1 MKTNHPIT
9 LLCDTL
15 GVSRS
20 GYHAWASGD
29 NQRRAR
35 ADDALRPKLRAV
47 FEATRQSYGYPRMT
61 MELRAHGEQVGKARV
76 ARLMREE
83 GLQVRQRGRFRP
95 RTTDSNHNGP
105 IAPNRLAQAGP
116 ITACD
121 QVWQTDITYLPTR
134 AGWLYLAVVID
145 AHSKRVLGWAFSPSL
160 ETGFVIVALLMA
172 IRRRGG
178 RCAPGLLLHSDRGVQ
193 YASER
198 FRAQLAAHRI
208 TASMSRR
215 GNCYDNA
222 RAEAFFSTL
231 KIELVYRRRR
241 GGDGQTP
248 SADQG
253 RSDGARAGTAAS
265 WRRKQERR
273 SRNGSAS
280 PDLHQA
286 NL

>member
-1 MKTNHPIT
+1 MKTDHPIT
-9 LLCDTL
+9 LLCATL
-15 GVSRS
+15 EVSRS
-20 GYHAWASGD
+20 GYHAWASGG

-35 ADDALRPKLRAV
+35 ADEALRPKLHAV
-47 FEATRQSYGYPRMT
+47 FAATRQSYGYPRMT
-61 MELRAHGEQVGKARV
+61 VELRAQGERVGKTRV

-83 GLQVRQRGRFRP
+83 SLQGRQRGRFRP
-95 RTTDSNHNGP
+95 RTTESNHDGP

-215 GNCYDNA
+215 GNCYDNS

-231 KIELVYRRRR
+231 KIELVYRHHFQDHDHARQVVFEWIEAFYNLRRR
-241 GGDGQTP
+241 HSSIG
-248 SADQG
+248 
-253 RSDGARAGTAAS
+253 
-265 WRRKQERR
+265 
-273 SRNGSAS
+273 NLS
-280 PDLHQA
+280 PVDFENQK
-286 NL
+286 N

>member
-1 MKTNHPIT
+1 MKMNHSIT
-9 LLCDTL
+9 LLCNTL

-29 NQRRAR
+29 NQRRVR
-35 ADDALRPKLRAV
+35 ADEALRSKLQAV
-47 FEATRQSYGYPRMT
+47 FTATRQSYGYPRMT
-61 MELRAHGEQVGKARV
+61 LELRAQGEQVGKARV

-83 GLQVRQRGRFRP
+83 GLQGRQRGRYRP
-95 RTTDSNHNGP
+95 RTTDSNHDGP
-105 IAPNRLAQAGP
+105 IAPNRLAQTGP

-231 KIELVYRRRR
+231 KIELVYRHDFQDHNHARRVVFEWIEAFYNLRRR
-241 GGDGQTP
+241 HSSIG
-248 SADQG
+248 
-253 RSDGARAGTAAS
+253 
-265 WRRKQERR
+265 
-273 SRNGSAS
+273 NLS
-280 PDLHQA
+280 PVDFENQK
-286 NL
+286 N

>member
-1 MKTNHPIT
+1 MKTDHPIT
-9 LLCDTL
+9 LLCETL
-15 GVSRS
+15 EVSRS

-29 NQRRAR
+29 NQRRAG
-35 ADDALRPKLRAV
+35 ADDALRPKLHAV
-47 FEATRQSYGYPRMT
+47 FAATRQSYGYPRMT
-61 MELRAHGEQVGKARV
+61 AELRARGEQVGKARV

-83 GLQVRQRGRFRP
+83 GLQGRQRGAFRP
-95 RTTDSNHNGP
+95 RTTNSDHDGP

-160 ETGFVIVALLMA
+160 ETGFVILALLMA
-172 IRRRGG
+172 IRNRGG

-198 FRAQLAAHRI
+198 FRAQLTAHRI

-231 KIELVYRRRR
+231 KIELVYRHDFQDHDHARQVVFEWIEAFYNLRRR
-241 GGDGQTP
+241 HSSIG
-248 SADQG
+248 
-253 RSDGARAGTAAS
+253 
-265 WRRKQERR
+265 
-273 SRNGSAS
+273 NLS
-280 PDLHQA
+280 PVDFENQK
-286 NL
+286 N

>member
-1 MKTNHPIT
+1 MKTEHPIT
-9 LLCDTL
+9 LLCETL
-15 GVSRS
+15 EVSRS
-20 GYHAWASGD
+20 GYHAWASGA

-35 ADDALRPKLRAV
+35 ADDALRPKLRAA
-47 FEATRQSYGYPRMT
+47 FAATRRSYGYQRMT
-61 MELRAHGEQVGKARV
+61 TELRALGERVGKTRV

-83 GLQVRQRGRFRP
+83 GLQGRQRGRFRP
-95 RTTDSNHNGP
+95 RTTDSDHDGP

-160 ETGFVIVALLMA
+160 ETGFVILALLMA
-172 IRRRGG
+172 IRNRGG

-193 YASER
+193 YSSER
-198 FRAQLAAHRI
+198 FRAQLAAHHI

-231 KIELVYRRRR
+231 KIELVYRHDFQDHNHARRVVFEWIEAFYNLRRR
-241 GGDGQTP
+241 HSSIG
-248 SADQG
+248 
-253 RSDGARAGTAAS
+253 
-265 WRRKQERR
+265 
-273 SRNGSAS
+273 NLS
-280 PDLHQA
+280 PVDFENQK
-286 NL
+286 N

>member
-1 MKTNHPIT
+1 MKTEHTIT
-9 LLCDTL
+9 LLCETL
-15 GVSRS
+15 EVSRS
-20 GYHAWASGD
+20 GYHAWASGE

-35 ADDALRPKLRAV
+35 ADDALRPKLRAA
-47 FEATRQSYGYPRMT
+47 FAATRQSYGYPRMT
-61 MELRAHGEQVGKARV
+61 TELRAQGERVGKTRV

-83 GLQVRQRGRFRP
+83 GLQGRQRGRFRP
-95 RTTDSNHNGP
+95 RTTDSNHDGP
-105 IAPNRLAQAGP
+105 IAPNRLAQTGP

-160 ETGFVIVALLMA
+160 ETGFVILALLMA
-172 IRRRGG
+172 IRNRGG
-178 RCAPGLLLHSDRGVQ
+178 HCAAGLLLHSDRGVQ
-193 YASER
+193 YSSER

-231 KIELVYRRRR
+231 KIELVYRHDFQDHDNARRVVFEWIEAFYNLRRR
-241 GGDGQTP
+241 HSSIG
-248 SADQG
+248 
-253 RSDGARAGTAAS
+253 
-265 WRRKQERR
+265 
-273 SRNGSAS
+273 NLS
-280 PDLHQA
+280 PIDFENQK
-286 NL
+286 N

>member
-1 MKTNHPIT
+1 MKTDHPIT
-9 LLCDTL
+9 LLCETL
-15 GVSRS
+15 EVSRS

-29 NQRRAR
+29 NQRRVR
-35 ADDALRPKLRAV
+35 ADEALRPKLRAV
-47 FEATRQSYGYPRMT
+47 FAATRQSYGYPRMT
-61 MELRAHGEQVGKARV
+61 LELRAQGEQIGKARV

-83 GLQVRQRGRFRP
+83 GLRGRQRGRFRP
-95 RTTDSNHNGP
+95 RTTDSNHDGP
-105 IAPNRLAQAGP
+105 IVPNRLAESGP

-121 QVWQTDITYLPTR
+121 QVWQTDITYLHTR

-145 AHSKRVLGWAFSPSL
+145 SHSKRVLGWAFSPSL

-231 KIELVYRRRR
+231 KIELVYRHDFHDHHHARQVVFEWIEAFYNLRRR
-241 GGDGQTP
+241 HSSIGYL
-248 SADQG
+248 
-253 RSDGARAGTAAS
+253 
-265 WRRKQERR
+265 
-273 SRNGSAS
+273 S
-280 PDLHQA
+280 PVDFENQK
-286 NL
+286 N